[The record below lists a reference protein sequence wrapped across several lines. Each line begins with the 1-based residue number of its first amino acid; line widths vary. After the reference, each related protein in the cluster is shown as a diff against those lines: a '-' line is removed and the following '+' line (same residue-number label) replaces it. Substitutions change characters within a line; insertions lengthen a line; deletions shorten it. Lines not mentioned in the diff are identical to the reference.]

1 MRRVRLAQFSAA
13 QLAALRA
20 VDDSLGQAAAY
31 LVGGA
36 VRDALLRRAFDDLD
50 VAVPSGACAL
60 ARRIAERAGGAYV
73 ELDAGRG
80 AARAVLRVGDA
91 TVQVDVTDFR
101 GSTLEDD
108 LAGRDFTID
117 ALAAPVRGLAR
128 GDGAGIID
136 PCGGLA
142 DVRER
147 RLRLAAHGAIAR
159 DPARALRGIRL
170 EGQLR
175 FRLDAGATR
184 EIRRE
189 APGLGRV
196 AAERIGQEVVEIL
209 RLPHS
214 AAVLRRAQH
223 LGVLATVIPETVAM
237 RGVSQPKPHRFD
249 VLEHSLRAV
258 SGADRLA
265 AAIRRLAPWG
275 ETLAAHLA
283 EPLGGGVTRRETL
296 KLAALLHDVS
306 KPETR
311 EIIDGRIRFFGHDIR
326 GATRARAIGERLRL
340 PASATRILETLVRHH
355 LRLLHL
361 EQAGEVTRRARYRFF
376 RDLGDA
382 ARDLLLLALADA
394 AAVSGVSPLAVWR
407 RAGLVPDLMSGWREE
422 SEAQAAPALL
432 RGEDVMT
439 AFGLS
444 PGPAVG
450 RLLALAR
457 EAQHLGR
464 VATREQALAYLE
476 SIRAREPL
484 PPGRGSVV

>member
-1 MRRVRLAQFSAA
+1 
-13 QLAALRA
+13 
-20 VDDSLGQAAAY
+20 
-31 LVGGA
+31 
-36 VRDALLRRAFDDLD
+36 
-50 VAVPSGACAL
+50 
-60 ARRIAERAGGAYV
+60 
-73 ELDAGRG
+73 
-80 AARAVLRVGDA
+80 
-91 TVQVDVTDFR
+91 
-101 GSTLEDD
+101 
-108 LAGRDFTID
+108 
-117 ALAAPVRGLAR
+117 
-128 GDGAGIID
+128 
-136 PCGGLA
+136 
-142 DVRER
+142 
-147 RLRLAAHGAIAR
+147 
-159 DPARALRGIRL
+159 
-170 EGQLR
+170 
-175 FRLDAGATR
+175 
-184 EIRRE
+184 
-189 APGLGRV
+189 
-196 AAERIGQEVVEIL
+196 
-209 RLPHS
+209 
-214 AAVLRRAQH
+214 
-223 LGVLATVIPETVAM
+223 VLATVIPETVAM

-258 SGADRLA
+258 AGADRLA
-265 AAIRRLAPWG
+265 AAIRQLAPWG

-311 EIIDGRIRFFGHDIR
+311 EIIDGRIRFFGHDVR
-326 GATRARAIGERLRL
+326 GAGRARAIGERLRL

-432 RGEDVMT
+432 RGEDVMA

-450 RLLALAR
+450 RLLSLAR
-457 EAQHLGR
+457 EAQHLGL
-464 VATREQALAYLE
+464 VTTREQALAYLE

-484 PPGRGSVV
+484 PPGSVV